1 MKMKLPEY
9 YYDGTFRPF
18 TTELLKGYHPENY
31 ASNAQLVTAGE
42 FMNESYYVHSGVIRL
57 YIISDT
63 GTEKTEWFIGPGGLF
78 PLYSPLE
85 RRYKGERDQ
94 LLVKTQTNAKLTRLP
109 QKRIANLIQHDP
121 DFAEA
126 MVRQYAD
133 FSSILLYDIINLAA
147 QDSLTK
153 ICNYLYQYEKLLKP
167 HGIVLTQSEIA
178 ANIGIPLLTLT
189 RGLKTL
195 RDEGTIATSRRE
207 IKVIN
212 WNQLVGHCSPDLMSS

>member
-9 YYDGTFRPF
+9 YYDGTFRSFMP
-18 TTELLKGYHPENY
+18 ELLKGYHPKNY
-31 ASNAQLVTAGE
+31 APNAQLVTAGE
-42 FMNESYYVHSGVIRL
+42 FMNDAYYVHSGVIRL

-63 GTEKTEWFIGPGGLF
+63 GAEKTEWFIGPGGLF

-94 LLVKTQTNAKLTRLP
+94 LLIKTQTKAKLTRLP
-109 QKRIANLIQHDP
+109 QKRIADLIQHDP

-167 HGIVLTQSEIA
+167 HGIILTQSEIA

-189 RGLKTL
+189 RGLKKL
-195 RDEGTIATSRRE
+195 REEGVVTTSRKE
-207 IKVIN
+207 ITVID
-212 WNQLVGHCSPDLMSS
+212 WQKLIAHCSSELLS